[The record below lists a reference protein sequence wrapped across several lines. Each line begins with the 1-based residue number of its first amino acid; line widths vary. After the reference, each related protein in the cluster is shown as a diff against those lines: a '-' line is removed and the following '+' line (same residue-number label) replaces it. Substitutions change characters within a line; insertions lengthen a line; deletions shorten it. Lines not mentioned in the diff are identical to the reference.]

1 MAGHPNA
8 RARALAAEARVTE
21 LETELAQLRRQVR
34 EKGETHELARA
45 VTFDAETVPRLVHE
59 LFAAADEGETI
70 EEVAARWNVSP
81 QEIRRAGEAHELLG
95 EALRRA
101 HVRSR
106 ARVHG
111 MIRRAVES
119 GRGFPAAM
127 VDRLLALYDR
137 DDRADAD
144 AASLIT
150 AQLTATQRV
159 EVRCTCCTGAC
170 QTRSESDAVSGGPSD
185 PADE

>member
-1 MAGHPNA
+1 MAGNPGA
-8 RARALAAEARVTE
+8 RLRAAEAEARVVQ
-21 LETELAQLRRQVR
+21 LENEVAQLRRQLAGKGEVR
-34 EKGETHELARA
+34 ELAKA
-45 VTFDAETVPRLVHE
+45 VTFDEETIPRLVHE

-81 QEIRRAGEAHELLG
+81 AEIKAAGERHDLLG

-101 HVRSR
+101 HVRAR

-111 MIRRAVES
+111 MIRRAVEA

-137 DDRADAD
+137 EDEAEADA
-144 AASLIT
+144 SRLIG
-150 AQLTATQRV
+150 AQLIRSQPGG
-159 EVRCTCCTGAC
+159 EPCSCCTGAC
-170 QTRSESDAVSGGPSD
+170 QTNPQSDGPK
-185 PADE
+185 PTP